1 MLSPRTG
8 RTRDMKKLLDFVK
21 TTALGGLVVIV
32 PLGIVFLALAE
43 VYSLLAG
50 LTEGP
55 AQILPFDPLINAVI
69 VLLAQLAAIV
79 LVCFFVGLFLKT
91 RFGDQ
96 LKASIE
102 QRLENLIPMY
112 GLLRN
117 LAQRLVG
124 IEGIELAAA
133 EIDLYDSEARVVGF
147 IVEELPDGRYSV
159 FVPISPVVTVGNLYM
174 LPASR
179 VRKLDV
185 AMTDAIDYFSQ
196 WGVKGGKLV
205 A

>member
-1 MLSPRTG
+1 
-8 RTRDMKKLLDFVK
+8 MKNLLDFVK

-32 PLGIVFLALAE
+32 PLGIVFVALTE
-43 VYSLLAG
+43 VYDMLAG
-50 LTEGP
+50 LTAGP
-55 AQILPFDPLINAVI
+55 AKLLPFGPFVNGVI
-69 VLLAQLAAIV
+69 VLLAQLTLIV
-79 LVCFFVGLFLKT
+79 IVCFAIGLFLKT
-91 RFGDQ
+91 QFGDR
-96 LKASIE
+96 LKASLE

-159 FVPISPVVTVGNLYM
+159 FVPISPLVTVGNLYM

-196 WGVKGGKLV
+196 WGAKGGKLI